1 MAAQKHA
8 PWQAP
13 GRLLARARR
22 AYRWPA
28 ARVLARARTPVASVP
43 SEHGRTVRPR
53 MRCLVRPSR
62 PLKKKAKTLPKPE

>member
-28 ARVLARARTPVASVP
+28 ARVRGTGEEDRKLERDCGRVVQGTGTGLPTNRASRGACTPFFP
-43 SEHGRTVRPR
+43 
-53 MRCLVRPSR
+53 LV
-62 PLKKKAKTLPKPE
+62 L